1 MFLSLK
7 EGNLMDEFCQKCQAH
22 LASPWKFCPGCGAAI
37 THETQPPAYP
47 HDTEKAPV
55 KGAFSGLLFGV
66 IVAPMM
72 IIVGTMLCLTGLGI
86 FLGVPLIIGGM
97 LAPLAGPLVGFGSL
111 KGKCP
116 SCGTAVSSLNSK
128 GSFEC
133 EACHQRIVIRD
144 QKFVAPA

>member
-1 MFLSLK
+1 MP
-7 EGNLMDEFCQKCQAH
+7 G
-22 LASPWKFCPGCGAAI
+22 ASCVALEILPWLRGSNHPRNPAAGI
-37 THETQPPAYP
+37 P

-86 FLGVPLIIGGM
+86 FLGVPLIIGGI

-144 QKFVAPA
+144 QKFVASA